1 MNRFLLLIM
10 LVALVY
16 SCSSR
21 LFEQVQGHWV
31 VDKVVWKN
39 QEYPNYSFLANMI
52 SFSTEGLCRVPIQNR
67 RQAKQGKWSVVDT
80 DKNLISIDIANEM
93 FTGVYNVTV
102 YPTHDTI
109 PEKMILQSEST
120 IIYCSLILP

>member
-39 QEYPNYSFLANMI
+39 QEYPNYSFLVNMM
-52 SFSTEGLCRVPIQNR
+52 SFSKKGYCMMPIQNDEEIER
-67 RQAKQGKWSVVDT
+67 GKWSVVDS